1 MNAIKAGQKI
11 TGFWYKKNFYPM
23 AGTIKDVV
31 KTDKKSTAIIL
42 TVGTNNT
49 MTWVDAVEVA

>member
-1 MNAIKAGQKI
+1 MNAIKAGQEI

-23 AGTIKDVV
+23 AGTIKEVV
-31 KTDKKSTAIIL
+31 KAEKKSTAIVL

-49 MTWVDAVEVA
+49 MTWVDSVEVA